1 MTSLRL
7 LTCALTAFLTGS
19 DPVAAAPP
27 ADSEPAYRQEIEA
40 FRKDRETGL
49 RQEDGW
55 FTLVGLFWL
64 AEGRNRFGSDPGNTV
79 ILPEGKSPAV
89 AGTLVRQ
96 GDEVRV
102 EVDKGATVTS
112 GGKPVTEM
120 VLRKDVDRDPTVLE
134 LGSLRFFVIQR
145 SDRIGVRVRDG
156 KAAALAEFKGL
167 DYFPI
172 DPVWRVS
179 ARFEPSEPGKTI
191 AIPNVLGQ
199 ILDLP
204 SPGALVFERGGKT
217 YRIDALGS
225 VEDGLSL
232 LFADATSGKE
242 TYGGGRFLETD
253 GPKDGTVVIDF
264 NRAYNPP
271 CAFSAFATCPLP
283 PAQNHLALAVQAGEK
298 RYAGGH
304 P

>member
-1 MTSLRL
+1 MLPPVSLL
-7 LTCALTAFLTGS
+7 AAFLSLAG
-19 DPVAAAPP
+19 PAPAPAAPNV
-27 ADSEPAYRQEIEA
+27 DPAYQQEIEA
-40 FRKDRETGL
+40 LRKEREAGL
-49 RQEDGW
+49 REEDGW

-64 AEGRNRFGSDPGNTV
+64 EEGSNRFGSDPGNRV
-79 ILPEGKSPAV
+79 ILPEGKAPAV
-89 AGTLVRQ
+89 AGTLIRQ
-96 GDEVRV
+96 GDQVRV

-120 VLRKDVDRDPTVLE
+120 ALRKDQEGEPTVLE

-145 SDRIGVRVRDG
+145 SDKIGVRIKDS
-156 KAAALAEFKGL
+156 KSAALAAFKGL

-172 DPVWRVS
+172 DPLWRVK
-179 ARFEPSEPGKTI
+179 ARFEPAAPGKTI
-191 AIPNVLGQ
+191 AVPNVLGQ

-204 SPGALVFERGGKT
+204 SPGTVVFERGGET

-225 VEDGLSL
+225 PEDGFSL
-232 LFADATSGKE
+232 IFADATSGKE
-242 TYGGGRFLETD
+242 TYGGGRFLETGPAQD
-253 GPKDGTVVIDF
+253 GAVEIDF

-283 PAQNHLALAVQAGEK
+283 PAQNHLTLAVEAGEK